1 MSKSFYESVRY
12 STQES
17 HVQEAYNNAFKLFF
31 NIPVVE
37 RKHQCDG
44 YFETKTSDNKEISVL
59 IEYKYDIHM
68 KDRVQRSK
76 VVAQCLGYLKQ
87 FEQSGEKLPKLVFI
101 GDINEC
107 CIIHTNDL
115 LKLLDLDNVDWSVAP
130 SSIGDKN
137 IDLVFNIAKDIS
149 PWVYDVNED
158 FKFQDVAD
166 KITDLCNN
174 VSRKLHIT
182 EKNIEKVYNLFCDR
196 VLKDKKKVQANDLV
210 STFIGTM
217 LDSEHYYQH
226 PRKKNILI
234 ANDKQVAINGDEFEL
249 FMQMHST
256 EYSPKEKRIMTAI
269 SDRLIED
276 TNRRNKGEFYT
287 PTLFVDYAHSMIE
300 KELGSHWKE
309 NYVVWDCCYDDET
322 EFMSD
327 SGWKLIKDY
336 KIGDKVL
343 QFNED
348 RSAEFVEPLRYI
360 DQAYKDQWVCL
371 KGSQIDVR
379 CTKDHHFVVTYDHK
393 RHPGFMKIKAIDLYN
408 KQLSVNNLHVN
419 VPKSFYYNGD
429 VHVDEFILR
438 LAVAINADGT
448 YCPNQT
454 LTNNKNRTSRNTRFT
469 ENDTSVRDVYCVAIK
484 KDRKIERLKWLLSE
498 ANINY
503 KESHYN
509 QGVQFTFHFPFNP
522 KRFPVEWYHL
532 DATSKAIFLDEIYYW
547 DGSIGEHYIN
557 NKKYIGKRWYSAKL
571 DDANLVSFLIASSNK
586 GCRHSITHAN
596 SKVYSDISE
605 TAITDCKIS
614 PRNKNIVWSLEDPKE
629 DDRCYC
635 FEVPSGML
643 VVKRH
648 GKIYVSSNCCGTKNL
663 TRDYRFKELYC
674 STLEQAEL
682 DISRNYNK
690 EATSFQFDFLNDS
703 LDDLKVKAPGLL
715 EVFELN
721 KPIVFFLN
729 PPYGTTSSFKGLAT
743 VGVSRTA
750 ISNHIK
756 LKEFIAQF
764 LYRIYL
770 LQSRFN
776 ITNVKI
782 CIFHNPKWLCG
793 QNYKNFRKIFF
804 GQFEY
809 LSGCLFRASE
819 FANVSSQWGI
829 CFSIFNSC
837 KLSDNSIF
845 KHTLIESTQDYSIKE
860 VGTKLLYNNDNHMF
874 SVAKFVERNR
884 KTNANVLAVLMCPGN
899 DVQNNGSTFINSNCS
914 YNAGGSHFITE
925 SNYEDC
931 VSVLAA
937 RNLISTNWVID
948 KDEYMQPNENTPEYK
963 QYIKDAIVY
972 TIFGNQKSYRGENG
986 SKNEF
991 FWMSKQEML
1000 DLAEEYN
1007 NDYTYE
1013 DALNSEERFV
1023 YLKLQEIKNDLS
1035 YEAKAVL
1042 DKATDL
1048 IKSSFKYRELFNESH
1063 PEYQINNWDCGFY
1076 QIKALLKEFMPDD
1089 LKEFRA
1095 LYKQLA
1101 DKMRPMIYELGFL
1114 K

>member
-1 MSKSFYESVRY
+1 MMYKIGNTNDLCYRFLLYINQLYGDIATMAKSNFFEKISC

-17 HVQEAYNNAFKLFF
+17 QVQETYNEMFKSVFKI
-31 NIPVVE
+31 NTVD
-37 RKHQCDG
+37 RKCQCDG
-44 YFETKTSDNKEISVL
+44 YIDTRFDDTDISML
-59 IEYKYDIHM
+59 IEYKYDIRM
-68 KDRVQRSK
+68 KDKIERARVI
-76 VVAQCLGYLKQ
+76 AQCVGYLHK
-87 FEQSGEKLPKLVFI
+87 FEESGITLPKLVFI

-107 CIIHTNDL
+107 MIIHTNDL
-115 LKLLDLDNVDWSVAP
+115 IKFLDLDCVNWDIAP
-130 SSIGDKN
+130 CSLGQENNLLMAIVKSIN
-137 IDLVFNIAKDIS
+137 
-149 PWVYDVNED
+149 PWVYDVDDNFNFD
-158 FKFQDVAD
+158 DVAN
-166 KITDLCNN
+166 KIISLCKGINQQ
-174 VSRKLHIT
+174 VHIT
-182 EKNIEKVYNLFCDR
+182 EKNIEKIFNNFCKR
-196 VLKDKKKVQANDLV
+196 VLKNANKISANDLV
-210 STFIGTM
+210 AVFIGTM
-217 LDSEHYYQH
+217 LDQEHYYKH
-226 PRKKNILI
+226 PTKKNTLI
-234 ANDKQVAINGDEFEL
+234 ANGTNIAINGDEYDA
-249 FMQMHST
+249 FMNQHST
-256 EYSPKEKRIMTAI
+256 DYSPKEKRIFASI

-287 PTLFVDYAHSMIE
+287 PTLFVDYAHKMIE

-309 NYVVWDCCYDDET
+309 NYVVWDP
-322 EFMSD
+322 
-327 SGWKLIKDY
+327 
-336 KIGDKVL
+336 
-343 QFNED
+343 
-348 RSAEFVEPLRYI
+348 A
-360 DQAYKDQWVCL
+360 A
-371 KGSQIDVR
+371 
-379 CTKDHHFVVTYDHK
+379 
-393 RHPGFMKIKAIDLYN
+393 
-408 KQLSVNNLHVN
+408 
-419 VPKSFYYNGD
+419 
-429 VHVDEFILR
+429 
-438 LAVAINADGT
+438 GT
-448 YCPNQT
+448 
-454 LTNNKNRTSRNTRFT
+454 L
-469 ENDTSVRDVYCVAIK
+469 
-484 KDRKIERLKWLLSE
+484 
-498 ANINY
+498 
-503 KESHYN
+503 
-509 QGVQFTFHFPFNP
+509 
-522 KRFPVEWYHL
+522 
-532 DATSKAIFLDEIYYW
+532 
-547 DGSIGEHYIN
+547 
-557 NKKYIGKRWYSAKL
+557 
-571 DDANLVSFLIASSNK
+571 
-586 GCRHSITHAN
+586 
-596 SKVYSDISE
+596 
-605 TAITDCKIS
+605 
-614 PRNKNIVWSLEDPKE
+614 
-629 DDRCYC
+629 
-635 FEVPSGML
+635 
-643 VVKRH
+643 
-648 GKIYVSSNCCGTKNL
+648 NL

-682 DISRNYNK
+682 DISKNYNK
-690 EATSFQFDFLNDS
+690 EATKFQFDFLNDS

-715 EVFELN
+715 EAFELN

-729 PPYGTTSSFKGLAT
+729 PPYGTTTSFKGLAT

-770 LQSRFN
+770 LQSQFN

-837 KLSDNSIF
+837 KSSDNSIF

-860 VGTKLLYNNDNHMF
+860 VGTKLLYNNDNHVF

-899 DVQNNGSTFINSNCS
+899 DVQNNSSTFINSNCS

-1000 DLAEEYN
+1000 DLAEQYN

-1035 YEAKAVL
+1035 PEEKAVL

-1048 IKSSFKYRELFNESH
+1048 VKSSFKYRELFNESH
-1063 PEYQINNWDCGFY
+1063 PEYQINNWDAGWY

-1089 LKEFRA
+1089 LKTFRT
-1095 LYKQLA
+1095 LHKQLG
-1101 DKMRPMIYELGFL
+1101 DKIRQQVYELGFL

>member
-1 MSKSFYESVRY
+1 MSKSFYESVKH

-17 HVQEAYNNAFKLFF
+17 HVQEAYNNAFKSFF

-76 VVAQCLGYLKQ
+76 VIAQCLGYLKQ

-115 LKLLDLDNVDWSVAP
+115 LKLLDLENVDWSVAP
-130 SSIGDKN
+130 SSMGDKN

-149 PWVYDVNED
+149 PWVYDVNESFT
-158 FKFQDVAD
+158 FKDVAY

-196 VLKDKKKVQANDLV
+196 VIKDKKKVQANDLV

-217 LDSEHYYQH
+217 LDPEHYYQH
-226 PRKKNILI
+226 PRKKNILV
-234 ANDKQVAINGDEFEL
+234 ANDKQVAINGDQFEL

-287 PTLFVDYAHSMIE
+287 PTLFVDYAHKMIE

-309 NYVVWDCCYDDET
+309 NYVVWDP
-322 EFMSD
+322 
-327 SGWKLIKDY
+327 
-336 KIGDKVL
+336 
-343 QFNED
+343 
-348 RSAEFVEPLRYI
+348 A
-360 DQAYKDQWVCL
+360 
-371 KGSQIDVR
+371 
-379 CTKDHHFVVTYDHK
+379 
-393 RHPGFMKIKAIDLYN
+393 
-408 KQLSVNNLHVN
+408 
-419 VPKSFYYNGD
+419 
-429 VHVDEFILR
+429 
-438 LAVAINADGT
+438 
-448 YCPNQT
+448 
-454 LTNNKNRTSRNTRFT
+454 
-469 ENDTSVRDVYCVAIK
+469 
-484 KDRKIERLKWLLSE
+484 
-498 ANINY
+498 
-503 KESHYN
+503 
-509 QGVQFTFHFPFNP
+509 
-522 KRFPVEWYHL
+522 
-532 DATSKAIFLDEIYYW
+532 
-547 DGSIGEHYIN
+547 
-557 NKKYIGKRWYSAKL
+557 
-571 DDANLVSFLIASSNK
+571 
-586 GCRHSITHAN
+586 
-596 SKVYSDISE
+596 
-605 TAITDCKIS
+605 
-614 PRNKNIVWSLEDPKE
+614 
-629 DDRCYC
+629 
-635 FEVPSGML
+635 
-643 VVKRH
+643 
-648 GKIYVSSNCCGTKNL
+648 CGTKNL

-682 DISRNYNK
+682 DISKNYNK

-715 EVFELN
+715 EAFELN

-729 PPYGTTSSFKGLAT
+729 PPYGNSTGGNCRYSTSITLTNNSSTRVA
-743 VGVSRTA
+743 STA
-750 ISNHIK
+750 NYC
-756 LKEFIAQF
+756 LKDLITQF
-764 LYRIYL
+764 LFHILNIKKIYNL
-770 LQSRFN
+770 
-776 ITNVKI
+776 TNCNI
-782 CIFHNPKWLCG
+782 CIFSKPKWLTG
-793 QNYKNFRKIFF
+793 GNYKKFRHDFFNNFTFLK
-804 GQFEY
+804 
-809 LSGCLFRASE
+809 GCLFNASE
-819 FANVSSQWGI
+819 FANVSSIWGI
-829 CFSIFNSC
+829 CFSLFASSNNCVNANEFNHELVKSNDNYSIVTLGN
-837 KLSDNSIF
+837 KVIYNVDNSEF
-845 KHTLIESTQDYSIKE
+845 SCIKMI
-860 VGTKLLYNNDNHMF
+860 NRHSN
-874 SVAKFVERNR
+874 AKEPRLAFIS
-884 KTNANVLAVLMCPGN
+884 NAGN
-899 DVQNNGSTFINSNCS
+899 DVQHNNFS
-914 YNAGGSHFITE
+914 YIDCNLHNTKLHTYITQ

-937 RNLISTNWVID
+937 RNLISTNWIID

-963 QYIKDAIVY
+963 QYIKEAIVY

-1023 YLKLQEIKNDLS
+1023 YLKLQEIKDDLS
-1035 YEAKAVL
+1035 PEAKAVL
-1042 DKATDL
+1042 DRATDL
-1048 IKSSFKYRELFNESH
+1048 VKKSFKYREMFNESH

-1089 LKEFRA
+1089 LKEFRTI
-1095 LYKQLA
+1095 YKQLA
-1101 DKMRPMIYELGFL
+1101 DKMRPMVYELGFL
-1114 K
+1114 KK

>member
-17 HVQEAYNNAFKLFF
+17 HVQEAYNNVFKTFF
-31 NIPVVE
+31 NVHMIE

-44 YFETKTSDNKEISVL
+44 YFEAKTSDNKEISVL

-76 VVAQCLGYLKQ
+76 VIAQCLGYLKQ

-115 LKLLDLDNVDWSVAP
+115 LKLLDLENVDWSVAP
-130 SSIGDKN
+130 SSMCDKN

-166 KITDLCNN
+166 KIIDLCNN
-174 VSRKLHIT
+174 ISRKLHIT
-182 EKNIEKVYNLFCDR
+182 EKNIEKVYSLFCDR
-196 VLKDKKKVQANDLV
+196 IIKDKKKVQANDLV

-217 LDSEHYYQH
+217 LDSEHYYHH

-234 ANDKQVAINGDEFEL
+234 ANNKQVAINGDEFEL

-287 PTLFVDYAHSMIE
+287 PTLFVDYAHKMIE
-300 KELGSHWKE
+300 KELGYHWKE
-309 NYVVWDCCYDDET
+309 NYVVYDC
-322 EFMSD
+322 
-327 SGWKLIKDY
+327 
-336 KIGDKVL
+336 
-343 QFNED
+343 
-348 RSAEFVEPLRYI
+348 
-360 DQAYKDQWVCL
+360 
-371 KGSQIDVR
+371 
-379 CTKDHHFVVTYDHK
+379 
-393 RHPGFMKIKAIDLYN
+393 
-408 KQLSVNNLHVN
+408 
-419 VPKSFYYNGD
+419 
-429 VHVDEFILR
+429 
-438 LAVAINADGT
+438 
-448 YCPNQT
+448 
-454 LTNNKNRTSRNTRFT
+454 
-469 ENDTSVRDVYCVAIK
+469 
-484 KDRKIERLKWLLSE
+484 
-498 ANINY
+498 
-503 KESHYN
+503 
-509 QGVQFTFHFPFNP
+509 
-522 KRFPVEWYHL
+522 
-532 DATSKAIFLDEIYYW
+532 
-547 DGSIGEHYIN
+547 
-557 NKKYIGKRWYSAKL
+557 
-571 DDANLVSFLIASSNK
+571 
-586 GCRHSITHAN
+586 
-596 SKVYSDISE
+596 
-605 TAITDCKIS
+605 
-614 PRNKNIVWSLEDPKE
+614 
-629 DDRCYC
+629 
-635 FEVPSGML
+635 
-643 VVKRH
+643 
-648 GKIYVSSNCCGTKNL
+648 CCGTKNL

-682 DISRNYNK
+682 DISKNYNK

-715 EVFELN
+715 EAFELN
-721 KPIVFFLN
+721 KPICFFIN
-729 PPYGTTSSFKGLAT
+729 PPYGTTTSFKGLAT

-756 LKEFIAQF
+756 LKEFITQF

-770 LQSRFN
+770 LQSQFN
-776 ITNVKI
+776 ITNVKV

-793 QNYKNFRKIFF
+793 QNYKNFRKVFF
-804 GQFEY
+804 EKFEY
-809 LSGCLFRASE
+809 LSGCMFRASE
-819 FANVSSQWGI
+819 FANVSSSWGI

-837 KLSDNSIF
+837 KSSDSSIF
-845 KHTLIESTQDYSIKE
+845 KHTLIESTPDYSIKE
-860 VGTKLLYNNDNHMF
+860 VGAKLLYNNDNHVF

-884 KTNANVLAVLMCPGN
+884 KNNANVLAVLMCPGN
-899 DVQNNGSTFINSNCS
+899 DVQNNGATFINSNCS

-948 KDEYMQPNENTPEYK
+948 KDEYMQPNENIPEYK

-986 SKNEF
+986 YNNEF

-1023 YLKLQEIKNDLS
+1023 YLKLQEIKDDLS
-1035 YEAKAVL
+1035 QEARAVL
-1042 DKATDL
+1042 DKAIDL
-1048 IKSSFKYRELFNESH
+1048 VKSSFKYREMFNESH

-1089 LKEFRA
+1089 LKEFRV

-1101 DKMRPMIYELGFL
+1101 DKMRPMVYELGFL